1 MRSINVAVG
10 RELSIPET
18 KSEAKKRLA
27 DIFKGYS
34 SLNNI
39 KNRTDTEHPG
49 IIRQATCA
57 AEILRLG
64 CIFWEGYIAREE
76 YPDQNSQKKYI
87 SFEVTYNDILLFAP
101 LLEDALQWMT
111 QEENEELGQLCL
123 KVDTSWSELITWIEV
138 KKTAKIE
145 ALKEHMNA
153 RLEVLSS
160 KP

>member
-27 DIFKGYS
+27 DIFKGYT

-39 KNRTDTEHPG
+39 KNRTNTEHPG
-49 IIRQATCA
+49 IIHQAACA

-64 CIFWEGYIAREE
+64 YILWEGYMAHDA
-76 YPDQNSQKKYI
+76 YPNLDSHKKYH
-87 SFEVTYNDILLFAP
+87 SFEVTYDDILLFAP
-101 LLEDALQWMT
+101 LLEEALQWMT
-111 QEENEELGQLCL
+111 QEEKAELGQLCL
-123 KVDTSWSELITWIEV
+123 KEKTRYDELIAWIEI

-145 ALKEHMNA
+145 ALKEHMSA
-153 RLEVLSS
+153 RLEALSS